1 MLKALPEIFPPV
13 DILRIDTANLECFR
27 DALYLVDPNLVH
39 IDVASP
45 NFV

>member
-1 MLKALPEIFPPV
+1 MLEALPEIIPSI
-13 DILRIDTANLECFR
+13 DILRIDTAIPECFR
-27 DALYLVDPNLVH
+27 DALYLVDPKLVH